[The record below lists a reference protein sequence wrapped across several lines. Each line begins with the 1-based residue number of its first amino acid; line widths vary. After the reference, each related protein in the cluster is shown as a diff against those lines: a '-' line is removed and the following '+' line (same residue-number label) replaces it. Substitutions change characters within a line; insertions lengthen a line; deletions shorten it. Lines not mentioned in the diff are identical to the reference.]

1 MVENTKKLV
10 KRTIFPEIAK
20 HLEAEEITLIVG
32 ARQVGK
38 TTLLSQLKKDLLD
51 RGYPENSILAF
62 NLDLIS
68 ERQLF
73 ESQLE
78 FIAFLKERVG
88 KGKLFVFVDEAQRVE
103 NAGVFFKGIYDL
115 ALPVKFVLTGSSAL
129 EMKAKIHE
137 PLTGRKRIFYLY

>member
-51 RGYPENSILAF
+51 KGYPENSILAF

-73 ESQLE
+73 ESQRE

-88 KGKLFVFVDEAQRVE
+88 KGEDLKTIKQWGMITATSVGVLC
-103 NAGVFFKGIYDL
+103 GTGSLVFFGYRFNAISTFNY
-115 ALPVKFVLTGSSAL
+115 
-129 EMKAKIHE
+129 M
-137 PLTGRKRIFYLY
+137 